1 MPLEFPDEQT
11 TLPLP
16 LEPLAYHKTL
26 VNHLASRETELWAWF
41 SADKLR
47 EQHNEAVRLELLKAT
62 YRIERDAN
70 PALYTALDE
79 VSKVLELDVP
89 VTFYQ
94 SPGVGALNA
103 SLAYMPGEAH
113 IVFTGPVLTTLTPTE
128 VRCVIGHELMHF
140 ALLDRWRDYLVAT
153 QLLAAMAND
162 PQAQP
167 SHHASDRRLRLYTEV
182 YCDRGAYKAT
192 GDLAGS
198 ITALVKMETGT
209 TEITAESYLRQ
220 TDEIFT
226 KGHPRTEG
234 ITHPETFV
242 RARALKLWADNPET
256 AARDIA
262 QVIEGPISLEDLDLL
277 GQQRISATTRKLIEA
292 FLQPA
297 WIQTEAQLAH
307 ARLFFDDFKPVPK
320 EPDSLARDVTGV
332 TGKLHDYYCYI
343 LLDFATADREL
354 EEAPLAAALLMADE
368 LGLGERFRQLAAKEL
383 NLRKKQLEMLSA
395 EARTIVAKAQE
406 ATN

>member
-1 MPLEFPDEQT
+1 MPLEFPDDDVERQ
-11 TLPLP
+11 LPLAP
-16 LEPLAYHKTL
+16 LTYHKTL
-26 VNHLASRETELWAWF
+26 VNHLAAREAELWAWF
-41 SADKLR
+41 AADKLR
-47 EQHNEAVRLELLKAT
+47 EQNNEAVRLELLKAT

-70 PALYTALDE
+70 PTLYAALDE
-79 VSKVLELDVP
+79 VAKALRLDMP

-94 SPGVGALNA
+94 SPGAGALNA

-113 IVFTGPVLTTLTPTE
+113 IVLTGPVLTTLTPVE
-128 VRCVIGHELMHF
+128 MRCVLGHELMHF

-167 SHHASDRRLRLYTEV
+167 AHHASARLLRLYTEV
-182 YCDRGAYKAT
+182 YCDRGAFKAS
-192 GDLAGS
+192 GDLDAT

-209 TEITAESYLRQ
+209 TEVAAGSYLRQ
-220 TDEIFT
+220 TEEIFA

-234 ITHPETFV
+234 VTHPETFV
-242 RARALKLWADNPET
+242 RVRALKLWADNPET
-256 AARDIA
+256 AAREIA
-262 QVIEGPISLEDLDLL
+262 QVIEGPVSLEELDLL
-277 GQQRISATTRKLIEA
+277 GQQEVSAMTRRLIEA

-297 WIQTEAQLAH
+297 WLQTEAQLAH
-307 ARLFFDDFKPVPK
+307 ARLFFEDFKPVPK
-320 EPDSLARDVTGV
+320 SAESLARDLTGV
-332 TGKLHDYYCYI
+332 TGKLHDYYCYV
-343 LLDFATADREL
+343 LLDFASADREL

-383 NLRKKQLEMLSA
+383 NLRKRQLETLSS

-406 ATN
+406 AAN